1 MSLDARAKRL
11 RALGAK
17 VTEGL
22 EGPGSIP
29 PSPPAPF
36 CEVDLPDGTL
46 IHCRRTTSDEARNAA
61 FRRAEAKLRLGELR
75 GHPPADD
82 ATTPGTS

>member
-17 VTEGL
+17 VTEGTD
-22 EGPGSIP
+22 EVGSKP

-46 IHCRRTTSDEARNAA
+46 IHCRRGTSDEARDAA
-61 FRRAEAKLRLGELR
+61 FARAERKLRLDELR
-75 GHPPADD
+75 VDPPSDGV
-82 ATTPGTS
+82 TTPGTP